1 MVFIFRW
8 SRKNKQY
15 IYDGDTLYAIVYKQT
30 KIVYAIRS
38 VYGCVHSTI
47 RIWIIAMLIIIMII
61 DEFETLDSLIIIGHA
76 CGQIGMYIFSP
87 LFFSHEL
94 KAKQIRRQV
103 HLFQQWI
110 MQIGDFFY
118 ILVLYI
124 LYLLPATPTWLVK
137 CGGSTSGLVDKCVNK
152 NSSLW
157 ASHRSTP
164 RIGS

>member
-15 IYDGDTLYAIVYKQT
+15 RYDAERLYAIVYKQT
-30 KIVYAIRS
+30 KIVYAIKS
-38 VYGCVHSTI
+38 VFGCVHSTI
-47 RIWIIAMLIIIMII
+47 RTWIIAMLIIIMII

-76 CGQIGMYIFSP
+76 CGQIGMYIFFL

-110 MQIGDFFY
+110 MQIGDF
-118 ILVLYI
+118 LYI
-124 LYLLPATPTWLVK
+124 FCTCLQATPTWLVK